1 MYVEAEEVE
10 EEEEEGVLHSPYSR
24 VTVPE
29 ATSLS
34 QFVLDRA
41 AQHGQKVAFVSMA
54 CWLGQ
59 LNKQKKISKLV
70 ISQNITFFAPRR

>member
-1 MYVEAEEVE
+1 MKLKPRLELGTLRSVFRLHNPYPCNMYVEAEEVD

-24 VTVPE
+24 VEIPE

-54 CWLGQ
+54 C
-59 LNKQKKISKLV
+59 
-70 ISQNITFFAPRR
+70 